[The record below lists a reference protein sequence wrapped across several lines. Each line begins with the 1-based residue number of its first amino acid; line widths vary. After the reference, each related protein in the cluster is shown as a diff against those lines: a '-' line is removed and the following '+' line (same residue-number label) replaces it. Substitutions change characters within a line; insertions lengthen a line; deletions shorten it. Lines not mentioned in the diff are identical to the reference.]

1 LIAKEPNKLI
11 FLVHTGTTTFLLIVT
26 SSADILK
33 MWKRNTNFHNP
44 DNWIG
49 FQDDCGQN
57 IFSFP
62 PYMESSVVSLG
73 GQFHGKQIILPVNG
87 HFVFQAGVTTL
98 SDQGT
103 CHGRGKLTTAQ
114 FHHGA

>member
-1 LIAKEPNKLI
+1 
-11 FLVHTGTTTFLLIVT
+11 
-26 SSADILK
+26 
-33 MWKRNTNFHNP
+33 
-44 DNWIG
+44 
-49 FQDDCGQN
+49 
-57 IFSFP
+57 
-62 PYMESSVVSLG
+62 MESSVVSLG